1 MIDDKRLR
9 DVKKWLEKCDSPYEM
24 EYAYYALE
32 ALEELQT
39 LREQKGKYIESQV
52 KEWGITA
59 QKYEDR
65 ISELEE
71 QNKEWEKS
79 VKKREEY
86 ITKLEWQKNNLIEDS
101 EYWFS
106 LADKYAIRNIPA
118 VIERA
123 KQHNALMQESEKIIK

>member
-1 MIDDKRLR
+1 MSTGDRLITCEACGQTYY
-9 DVKKWLEKCDSPYEM
+9 VQVGHKCGCGVYTKPY
-24 EYAYYALE
+24 YKDGLASTV
-32 ALEELQT
+32 EETET
-39 LREQKGKYIESQV
+39 LR
-52 KEWGITA
+52 
-59 QKYEDR
+59 R
-65 ISELEE
+65 

>member
-39 LREQKGKYIESQV
+39 LQKEIYFRDRVESIGEYSIGLNV
-52 KEWGITA
+52 EMAK
-59 QKYEDR
+59 KNKLLR
-65 ISELEE
+65 R
-71 QNKEWEKS
+71 QNK
-79 VKKREEY
+79 
-86 ITKLEWQKNNLIEDS
+86 TLIEDS